1 LAEPQT
7 RIFPQMSQMGA
18 DEKDP
23 RTYAI
28 IGAAMEV
35 HRILG
40 HGFLEAVY
48 QEAFG
53 LELVARAL
61 PFSREAPLSILYR
74 GEPLATTYRAD
85 FVCFGAIIV
94 EIKALAR
101 LSGNEDAQ
109 LINYLKASRLDL
121 GLLLNF
127 GAPRLE
133 YRRLA
138 HSLHLRPSATS
149 ADKSS

>member
-1 LAEPQT
+1 MT
-7 RIFPQMSQMGA
+7 QMGA

-23 RTYAI
+23 RTYAV

-35 HRILG
+35 HRALG

-53 LELVARAL
+53 LELAARGL
-61 PFSREAPLSILYR
+61 QFLREARLSILYR
-74 GEPLATTYRAD
+74 GHRLATAYRAD
-85 FVCFGAIIV
+85 FLCFGAIIV
-94 EIKALAR
+94 EIKALPH
-101 LSGNEDAQ
+101 LSGIEDAQ
-109 LINYLKASRLDL
+109 LINYLKASGLGL

-133 YRRLA
+133 YRRLV
-138 HSLHLRPSATS
+138 HSLHLRPSASS
-149 ADKSS
+149 ADKLF

>member
-1 LAEPQT
+1 MT
-7 RIFPQMSQMGA
+7 QMGA

-35 HRILG
+35 HRALG

-48 QEAFG
+48 QETFA
-53 LELVARAL
+53 LELTARGL
-61 PFSREAPLSILYR
+61 PFSREAPLRILYR
-74 GEPLATTYRAD
+74 GQRLATTYRAD
-85 FVCFGAIIV
+85 FLCFGAIIV

-109 LINYLKASRLDL
+109 LINYLKASSLDL

-127 GAPRLE
+127 GAQRLE
-133 YRRLA
+133 YRRLVY
-138 HSLHLRPSATS
+138 SLHLRPSASS
-149 ADKSS
+149 ADEPF

>member
-1 LAEPQT
+1 MA
-7 RIFPQMSQMGA
+7 QMGA

-28 IGAAMEV
+28 IGAAMDV
-35 HRILG
+35 HRALG

-53 LELVARAL
+53 LELTERSL
-61 PFSREAPLSILYR
+61 PFLREAPLSIQYR
-74 GEPLATTYRAD
+74 GHRLATAYRAD
-85 FVCFGAIIV
+85 FVCFDAIIV
-94 EIKALAR
+94 EIKALTR

-109 LINYLKASRLDL
+109 MINYLKASGLDL

-127 GAPRLE
+127 GAQRLE
-133 YRRLA
+133 YRRLV
-138 HSLHLRPSATS
+138 HSLHLRPSASS
-149 ADKSS
+149 ADKPF

>member
-1 LAEPQT
+1 MT
-7 RIFPQMSQMGA
+7 QMNA

-28 IGAAMEV
+28 IGAAMDV

-48 QEAFG
+48 QEAFAH
-53 LELVARAL
+53 ELTAKGI
-61 PFSREAPLSILYR
+61 PFAREAPLVILYR
-74 GEPLATTYRAD
+74 GRRLAATYRAD
-85 FVCFGAIIV
+85 FLCFEKIIV

-101 LSGNEDAQ
+101 LSGNDDAQ
-109 LINYLKASRLDL
+109 LINYLKASGLDL

-138 HSLHLRPSATS
+138 HSFHRRSSASS
-149 ADKSS
+149 ADESS